1 MARPNSIKPMAT
13 KNRPKAI
20 ESAKSVYNWRLW
32 DVSQTS
38 PKKNE
43 RPLKSSKKTEPKLNI
58 RFNSTR
64 QDLDRGFT
72 TKKKPLAPRVGN
84 NAPKT
89 HQLGL
94 AYLVQTTQRIITCT
108 PCLDINY
115 IMSAHNVWFLLSGG
129 L

>member
-43 RPLKSSKKTEPKLNI
+43 RPLKSSKKTKLKP
-58 RFNSTR
+58 
-64 QDLDRGFT
+64 DLA
-72 TKKKPLAPRVGN
+72 PLA
-84 NAPKT
+84 
-89 HQLGL
+89 
-94 AYLVQTTQRIITCT
+94 RISITAS
-108 PCLDINY
+108 LRK
-115 IMSAHNVWFLLSGG
+115 
-129 L
+129 